1 MAESY
6 VTKFARTVKSN
17 YDSLKTNLKN
27 KGIPVSANDTLGN
40 LAEKVNDINVT
51 FSYPKYERDENLP
64 DIDAL
69 FEADT
74 LRFANGGTYKGC
86 SYFLCMLD
94 SNNNITFENSSSVQI
109 ELVKFSDGHTIDTSS
124 QTSTTQNNYT
134 VQSNGIFTDS
144 NGDKYCWVAIYKT
157 EPATGKSP
165 GYAPTLCKEA
175 VLDHHMGYIS
185 IESPTAG
192 SGASPSN
199 VIVPPYG
206 YEQYFDYVR
215 FVGSNT
221 TKEKPYSSYF
231 DKNARFVQID
241 GFWNGNNGSKFFIY
255 GNDLI
260 EKYII
265 NAEMVNTT
273 NRLYISGGSLSSDT
287 YSSKL
292 DYLKTPYSEQPI
304 DFQYDNLVIRELY
317 ITDNVKNLSVG
328 VSTKNAKESQGLEK
342 LHLGLGLE
350 SISFSDA
357 SSSNEEYLSN
367 LKYIT
372 VSEGA
377 FGNNEDAYTLNL
389 SAAFYLTRQSVLNLI
404 NGLADRTNKTANV
417 LKLSIRSKSLVTDE
431 EKAILTAKNW
441 TIS

>member
-94 SNNNITFENSSSVQI
+94 SNNNITFYNSSSVQI
-109 ELVKFSDGHTIDTSS
+109 DLVKFSDGHTIDISS
-124 QTSTTQNNYT
+124 QTSNTHNNYT

-157 EPATGKSP
+157 EPATSY

-175 VLDHHMGYIS
+175 VLDHS
-185 IESPTAG
+185 IGNLSILLPTAG
-192 SGASPSN
+192 DGASLSN

-206 YEQYFDYVR
+206 YEQYLDYIR

-221 TKEKPYSSYF
+221 TKENPYSSYF
-231 DKNARFVQID
+231 YRNARFVQID
-241 GFWNGNNGSKFFIY
+241 GFWNGNNGNKFSIY

-265 NAEMVNTT
+265 NAEIVNTQ
-273 NRLYISGGSLSSDT
+273 NLLYISGGSLSSDT

-317 ITDNVKNLSVG
+317 ITDNVKKLSVG

-357 SSSNEEYLSN
+357 SSSNKEYLSN

-377 FGNNEDAYTLNL
+377 FGNNEDSYTLNL

-404 NGLADRTNKTANV
+404 NNLADRTNKTANV
-417 LKLSIRSKSLVTDE
+417 LKLSTRSKSLVTDE

>member
-17 YDSLKTNLKN
+17 YESLKTNLKN

-40 LAEKVNDINVT
+40 LVEKVNDINLT

-94 SNNNITFENSSSVQI
+94 SNNNITFYNSSTIQI

-124 QTSTTQNNYT
+124 QTSSTYNNYT

-157 EPATGKSP
+157 EPGTSSP
-165 GYAPTLCKEA
+165 GYTPTLCKEA
-175 VLDHHMGYIS
+175 VLDHHIGSLS
-185 IESPTAG
+185 IVLPTAG
-192 SGASPSN
+192 NGALLSD
-199 VIVPPYG
+199 VIVPPYS
-206 YEQYFDYVR
+206 YEQYLDYIR

-221 TKEKPYSSYF
+221 TKEKPYSSYVNI
-231 DKNARFVQID
+231 NARFVQID
-241 GFWNGNNGSKFFIY
+241 GFWNGNNGNQFYIY

-265 NAEMVNTT
+265 NAEIVNTT
-273 NRLYISGGSLSSDT
+273 NRLYISGDSVSSET

-328 VSTKNAKESQGLEK
+328 VTTKNAKESQGLEK

-367 LKYIT
+367 LKHIT

-417 LKLSIRSKSLVTDE
+417 LKLSTRSKSLVTDE